1 MASHGFNW
9 NLWGHVLA
17 IYLIIGLLLSWIGF
31 MTRHIK
37 NYTRVKNPSWSFEI
51 ALIMSWPELATLEY
65 LRSRKRDE

>member
-1 MASHGFNW
+1 MESHGFNW

-31 MTRHIK
+31 MTKHIK

-51 ALIMSWPELATLEY
+51 ALIMSWPVLATLEY

>member
-1 MASHGFNW
+1 MTSQGFNW

-51 ALIMSWPELATLEY
+51 ALIMSWPVLATLEY

>member
-1 MASHGFNW
+1 MVSHGFNW

-51 ALIMSWPELATLEY
+51 ALIMSWPVLATLEY
-65 LRSRKRDE
+65 LRSRKGDE